1 VPGLRYAWN
10 RDESLLH
17 LTYDGPDGSARTFTA
32 ELQDDLFRDMGG
44 RVVGRVLPGGSVVID
59 PAAISAD
66 LVDEDEPKLCPMPGP
81 DKFGGSERAKDY
93 EDYVKSIVNPENPTP
108 RGWGFQLPNPAASG
122 ALVFFDDCQ
131 HLTGTMVEAKGPGYA
146 NLLTFDQGKK
156 SVTDDFTEQAERQIA
171 AAGDRPITWYFA
183 EPETAA
189 FARGLFSNARF
200 GGRIN
205 VEFLPWPEK
214 NR

>member
-1 VPGLRYAWN
+1 
-10 RDESLLH
+10 
-17 LTYDGPDGSARTFTA
+17 
-32 ELQDDLFRDMGG
+32 
-44 RVVGRVLPGGSVVID
+44 
-59 PAAISAD
+59 
-66 LVDEDEPKLCPMPGP
+66 
-81 DKFGGSERAKDY
+81 
-93 EDYVKSIVNPENPTP
+93 
-108 RGWGFQLPNPAASG
+108 
-122 ALVFFDDCQ
+122 
-131 HLTGTMVEAKGPGYA
+131 MVEAKGPGYA

-183 EPETAA
+183 QPETAA